1 VFQRLGLPNEMLSR
15 IPPPSADQIG
25 DVEVEWKEWDSGKAR

>member
-1 VFQRLGLPNEMLSR
+1 MLSR
-15 IPPPSADQIG
+15 IPPPSSDQIG